1 MVLMGRICMYAD
13 WQKYAGVLLL
23 LAMSQFALAVDIEV
37 KALFEGAVMLS
48 VNGENRLVKVGD
60 DRDEGLVLLAADPD
74 KAVVELN
81 GKQYTLT
88 LSQRIAS
95 TFVAPE
101 KSQVMIRR
109 SGNNQYLTHGSIN
122 GRPVRFLVDTGANIM
137 AINAD
142 TARRLGIDLE
152 KGEKAVASTASDQL
166 PVTMVW
172 LNEVQVGPIRQRNV
186 RAVVMEGRHPADV
199 LLGMTFLQH
208 VDISENA
215 GLMVLTSK
223 L

>member
-1 MVLMGRICMYAD
+1 MGRICMYAD

-37 KALFEGAVMLS
+37 KALFEDAVMLS

-88 LSQRIAS
+88 LSERIAS
-95 TFVAPE
+95 RFVAPE

-109 SGNNQYLTHGSIN
+109 SGNNQYLAHG
-122 GRPVRFLVDTGANIM
+122 
-137 AINAD
+137 
-142 TARRLGIDLE
+142 
-152 KGEKAVASTASDQL
+152 
-166 PVTMVW
+166 
-172 LNEVQVGPIRQRNV
+172 
-186 RAVVMEGRHPADV
+186 
-199 LLGMTFLQH
+199 
-208 VDISENA
+208 
-215 GLMVLTSK
+215 
-223 L
+223 

>member
-1 MVLMGRICMYAD
+1 MYAD
-13 WQKYAGVLLL
+13 WRKSAGVLLL

-88 LSQRIAS
+88 LSERIAS
-95 TFVAPE
+95 RFVAPE

-142 TARRLGIDLE
+142 TARMLGIDLA

-166 PVTMVW
+166 PVTMVS
-172 LNEVQVGPIRQRNV
+172 LTEVQVGPIRQRNV
-186 RAVVMEGRHPADV
+186 RAVV
-199 LLGMTFLQH
+199 
-208 VDISENA
+208 
-215 GLMVLTSK
+215 
-223 L
+223 